1 MRKREFIRK
10 AGIISASMLAVPSLG
25 FGKKS
30 TNDLNNLKKQAGT
43 EIYNNVNPVITKES
57 ELTIPMQ
64 LVIGSDHAGFPLKGP
79 LVKLLQSWNYN
90 VKNVGSFT
98 PDPVDFPDIALL
110 LADEIISGRAERGIM
125 VCGTGVGA
133 AIACNKIQGIRAAL
147 CHDTYSAHQC
157 VEHDNVN
164 VLCIGAQII
173 GPSVAEEILT
183 NFLNARFS
191 TEEQFRRRVQ
201 KLDQFDMVPP
211 KK

>member
-1 MRKREFIRK
+1 MRKREFVKK
-10 AGIISASMLAVPSLG
+10 AALLTSSVLAVPSLG
-25 FGKKS
+25 FGGKS
-30 TNDLNNLKKQAGT
+30 TYNSNNKKKQATT
-43 EIYNNVNPVITKES
+43 EIYNNINPSFTKENES
-57 ELTIPMQ
+57 KVPVR

-79 LVKLLQSWNYN
+79 LIRLLQSWNYS
-90 VKNVGSFT
+90 VKDVGSFT
-98 PDPVDFPDIALL
+98 PDPVDFPDISLL
-110 LADEIISGRAERGIM
+110 LADEIKSGRAERGIM

-183 NFLNARFS
+183 NYLNARFS
-191 TEEQFRRRVQ
+191 TDEQFRRRVR
-201 KLDQFDMVPP
+201 KLDQFDLVPP
-211 KK
+211 E